1 MKRPFRLLSFLGLSA
16 AAVLL
21 LPRPCLAQ
29 KSGLV
34 MCAPGSE
41 ATLYSSMVTLEIA
54 ATLKCGEPVAI
65 LGRYDNFFQVR
76 TDKGQTGFIP
86 AETVRFVKAA
96 PAKSAAGSSSA
107 PLTTLSVKSKG
118 TKAAANGRKDNTPVA
133 AEAKPAPRAIPA
145 TVTLANQTP
154 VYLKVGRT
162 ISSADAKA
170 GEEVKFEVTNDV
182 VASGYTVIPKGA
194 VAVGE
199 VTQAEPKRRMG
210 RSGKLSVSAKYVQ
223 LGNGE
228 KVTLRSFEEQKSA
241 DQKVGKVVPFM
252 KGKDITIEEGAL
264 VTAFVNGDVK
274 VKTANLRAAKN

>member
-1 MKRPFRLLSFLGLSA
+1 MKRPLRLLSVMGFSA
-16 AAVLL
+16 AALLL

-96 PAKSAAGSSSA
+96 AKSAAGTTSA
-107 PLTTLSVKSKG
+107 PLTTLSVKNK
-118 TKAAANGRKDNTPVA
+118 TKTAAGARKETTPPA
-133 AEAKPAPRAIPA
+133 AEAKPAPRPVP
-145 TVTLANQTP
+145 TSVTLANQTP

-228 KVTLRSFEEQKSA
+228 KVTLRSFEEQKST